1 MTGRSRRSSAR
12 VAALVTVA
20 VVSGGCAPLVDGTVV
35 GGSPS
40 WPGARLERG
49 VLRAEDFPPGVRYD
63 RAEADPGRADGAGG
77 PPPMLS
83 KPTGCTDGLTRVI
96 AGSAER
102 GPGSA
107 IEYVVGYDG
116 ARISMTVLSWR
127 LDIDALAVE
136 AQRCARFE
144 AFFDSSSPGIP
155 MTTSRLTTTSAD
167 TLAYQQTM
175 RLGSAESSVYFWFGN
190 VGSSALFGIAFPT
203 PNPDIEVKA
212 ELPQTF
218 MEIAARQAA
227 RLGTG

>member
-12 VAALVTVA
+12 VAALVVVA
-20 VVSGGCAPLVDGTVV
+20 VIGGCAPLFDGTVV

-63 RAEADPGRADGAGG
+63 RAEADPSRADGAGA

-127 LDIDALAVE
+127 LDIDALAAE

-155 MTTSRLTTTSAD
+155 MTTSRLSTTSGD

-175 RLGSAESSVYFWFGN
+175 RLGSTESSVYFWFGN

-218 MEIAARQAA
+218 MEIATWQAA
-227 RLGTG
+227 RLETG

>member
-1 MTGRSRRSSAR
+1 
-12 VAALVTVA
+12 
-20 VVSGGCAPLVDGTVV
+20 
-35 GGSPS
+35 
-40 WPGARLERG
+40 
-49 VLRAEDFPPGVRYD
+49 
-63 RAEADPGRADGAGG
+63 
-77 PPPMLS
+77 MLS

-127 LDIDALAVE
+127 LDIDALAAE